1 MNPLFALGPTIPI
14 VPGFVDPEQPKLL
27 RIPFTQ
33 YCSPSYIRMTRMPP
47 SSTVDKAGYEKLSG
61 GSDNAR
67 WILSHPWTIACLL
80 FTKHYPPLYIRMSL
94 LQPCPWANRKLY
106 RLQATLSCL
115 WGALS
120 CLRAASTFGLRRPSG
135 RIMLPSGRTMWPSGG
150 IIPIVP
156 RARL

>member
-1 MNPLFALGPTIPI
+1 
-14 VPGFVDPEQPKLL
+14 
-27 RIPFTQ
+27 
-33 YCSPSYIRMTRMPP
+33 MTRMPP

-94 LQPCPWANRKLY
+94 LQPCPRANRKLY

-120 CLRAASTFGLRRPSG
+120 CLRAASTFGLRQDNAPLRQDNVAFRRNNSHCPSG
-135 RIMLPSGRTMWPSGG
+135 QVVIITPLSLGGGCSNPPLSLGKGCDNLP
-150 IIPIVP
+150 
-156 RARL
+156 L